1 MEYDSRDC
9 FATGLATGG
18 PLLISL
24 EDFDI
29 EPPGNFNDDQ
39 LVANDT
45 VPKLDD
51 DLILS

>member
-1 MEYDSRDC
+1 MKYNSRDYS
-9 FATGLATGG
+9 ATGMATGG
-18 PLLISL
+18 PPLISF

-39 LVANDT
+39 LVSNDT